1 MIKIISSLFLIYV
14 FISSE
19 VYSQEGDV
27 EIFLIDSYATSEL
40 PHTFVLS
47 FFTSDSVTSKVI
59 INNKIE
65 KEVSVEF
72 SDNHKIKIDLT
83 GFAFDSSYIPFE
95 IYVYDKSGAES
106 KSETYQLYI
115 PFKKEMVIENDPG
128 IFFMCLGGIIFSLPS
143 PTLVNYHKENY
154 FSLVKEIPLIT
165 YYSGGY
171 NYPDS
176 YISLEYAHVFKAPIK
191 NFMRIG
197 YKQIYQIPVI
207 EFVSPGLNVFTNFL
221 GYNGVSPEVSIG
233 WYKISNVFT
242 VFTKYRYNFN
252 PGEKE
257 NDFHEI
263 TLGLYSDFFSFNF

>member
-1 MIKIISSLFLIYV
+1 MKKLISAVILFITFFSVNV
-14 FISSE
+14 F
-19 VYSQEGDV
+19 SQEGDV
-27 EIFLIDSYATSEL
+27 EVFLIDSYATSEL

-47 FFTSDSVTSKVI
+47 FFTTDSVTSKLI

-65 KEVSVEF
+65 KEVSAELT
-72 SDNHKIKIDLT
+72 DNHKIKVDLT
-83 GFAFDSSYIPFE
+83 GLTFDSSYVPFE
-95 IYVYDKSGAES
+95 IYVYDRNGSES
-106 KSETYQLYI
+106 KSETFQLYI

-128 IFFMCLGGIIFSLPS
+128 IYLMCLGGIIFALPA
-143 PTLVNYHKENY
+143 PTYVSYNKENY

-191 NFMRIG
+191 NFMRVG
-197 YKQIYQIPVI
+197 YKQIYQIPVL
-207 EFVSPGLNVFTNFL
+207 EYVSPGLNVFTNFL
-221 GYNGVSPEVSIG
+221 GYNGVSPELSIG
-233 WYKISNVFT
+233 WFKISNVFT
-242 VFTKYRYNFN
+242 VYSKYRYNFK